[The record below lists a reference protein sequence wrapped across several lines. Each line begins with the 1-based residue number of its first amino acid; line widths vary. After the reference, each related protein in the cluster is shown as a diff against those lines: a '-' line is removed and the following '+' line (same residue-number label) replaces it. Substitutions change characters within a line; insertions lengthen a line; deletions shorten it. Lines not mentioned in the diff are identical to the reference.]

1 MLSKE
6 EIDFLNK
13 IENRKKKHLEAQKKY
28 REKNK
33 NKIFEYNKKYYY
45 ENKQKYENLK
55 HIDDI
60 NTDAYINTNNDMIKQ
75 NLDNTSDNN
84 KIIIPSYLRKDYNI
98 KPTTIL
104 LYFKKSIILY
114 KKLFNKNSIDDD
126 LKNNLF
132 YLFSN
137 LPFDEKIILDK
148 FNIFNDIDNTI
159 NILLN
164 IYKNKSSF
172 NSYLNILCII
182 SSRLKTINNDIYQ
195 KITKLNMN
203 ISKDILEK
211 RGHNLLNDIDKKK
224 IIDINDKK
232 TIYDNI
238 NKLKNIKDKLIYS
251 LYLLFPSRRLEYR
264 VLKYNNLNNIDVLND
279 FNYIYHNKTLNKIYF
294 IFNDYKTKKYFKKQ
308 VFEIT
313 DTILISIIKTFINA
327 KNVLN
332 NSFIFN
338 ISQTYFSKTINKIFS
353 SIYNENITLRY
364 IRISWS
370 IYINNMKICIND
382 KKKLAEMMG
391 HTYQQNLY
399 YNKINV

>member
-1 MLSKE
+1 MLSE
-6 EIDFLNK
+6 EELNFLSK
-13 IENRKKKHLEAQKKY
+13 IEDRKKKHLEAQKRY

-60 NTDAYINTNNDMIKQ
+60 NTDAYINTNNDIIKQ

-84 KIIIPSYLRKDYNI
+84 KIIIPSYLREDYNV

-114 KKLFNKNSIDDD
+114 KKLFNKNSIEND

-137 LPFDEKIILDK
+137 LQFDEKIILEK
-148 FNIFNDIDNTI
+148 FNIFNDIENTI
-159 NILLN
+159 NILSN

-172 NSYLNILCII
+172 NSYLNIICII
-182 SSRLKTINNDIYQ
+182 SSKLKTINNDIYQ
-195 KITKLNMN
+195 RITKLNMN

-211 RGHNLLNDIDKKK
+211 RGENILNDIDKKK

-232 TIYDNI
+232 AIYNNI

-264 VLKYNNLNNIDVLND
+264 CLKYNNNDNIEILND
-279 FNYIYHNKTLNKIYF
+279 FNYIYLNKTLNKFYF
-294 IFNDYKTKKYFKKQ
+294 IFNDYKTIKYFKKQ

-313 DTILISIIKTFINA
+313 DNVLISIIKTFINV
-327 KNVLN
+327 KNIQN
-332 NSFIFN
+332 NDFIFN
-338 ISQTYFSKTINKIFS
+338 ISQSNFSKIINKIFS

-370 IYINNMKICIND
+370 VYINNLKICIND
-382 KKKLAEMMG
+382 KTKLAEMMG

>member
-6 EIDFLNK
+6 ELDFLNK
-13 IENRKKKHLEAQKKY
+13 IEKRKEKHLEAQKKY

-45 ENKQKYENLK
+45 DNKQKYENLK

-60 NTDAYINTNNDMIKQ
+60 NTDAYININNDIIKQ

-84 KIIIPSYLRKDYNI
+84 KIIIPSYLRKDYNV

-114 KKLFNKNSIDDD
+114 KKLFKKNSIDDD

-137 LPFDEKIILDK
+137 EPFDEKIILDK

-195 KITKLNMN
+195 KITKLNIN

-211 RGHNLLNDIDKKK
+211 RGENILNDIDKKK

-279 FNYIYHNKTLNKIYF
+279 FNYIYHNQTLNKFYL

-308 VFEIT
+308 IFEIT

-327 KNVLN
+327 KNIQN
-332 NSFIFN
+332 NDFIFN
-338 ISQTYFSKTINKIFS
+338 ISQSNFSKTINKIFS

-370 IYINNMKICIND
+370 IYINDMKICIND
-382 KKKLAEMMG
+382 KTKLAEMMG

>member
-1 MLSKE
+1 MLSE
-6 EIDFLNK
+6 EELNFLSK
-13 IENRKKKHLEAQKKY
+13 IEDRKKKHLEAQKRY

-33 NKIFEYNKKYYY
+33 DKIDKYNKKYYY
-45 ENKQKYENLK
+45 ENKEKYENLK

-60 NTDAYINTNNDMIKQ
+60 NTDAYINTNNDIIKQ

-84 KIIIPSYLRKDYNI
+84 KIIIPSYLKEDYNV

-114 KKLFNKNSIDDD
+114 KKLLNKNSIDDD

-148 FNIFNDIDNTI
+148 FNIFDNIEDTI
-159 NILLN
+159 YALSN
-164 IYKNKSSF
+164 IYKNKSSL
-172 NSYLNILCII
+172 NSYLNIICII
-182 SSRLKTINNDIYQ
+182 SSKLKTINNDIYQ
-195 KITKLNMN
+195 RITKLNIN

-211 RGHNLLNDIDKKK
+211 RGENILNDIDKKK

-232 TIYDNI
+232 AIYNNI

-264 VLKYNNLNNIDVLND
+264 CLKYNNNDNIDILND
-279 FNYIYHNKTLNKIYF
+279 FNYIYHNKTLDKFYF

-308 VFEIT
+308 IFEIT
-313 DTILISIIKTFINA
+313 DNVLISIIKTFINA

-332 NSFIFN
+332 NDFIFN
-338 ISQTYFSKTINKIFS
+338 ISQSNFSKTINKIFS
-353 SIYNENITLRY
+353 SIYNEKITLRY

-382 KKKLAEMMG
+382 KTKLAEMMG